1 MKSDADSSI
10 RGTTRKIQSD
20 SQKQIIKTL
29 VMETEDV
36 SLDHLVLV
44 CTDLQDVLAVPD
56 ALLGP
61 EGDDSLGAAAS

>member
-1 MKSDADSSI
+1 MK
-10 RGTTRKIQSD
+10 
-20 SQKQIIKTL
+20 
-29 VMETEDV
+29 TENV
-36 SLDHLVLV
+36 SLNHLVLV